1 MDTFTLHIKN
11 MVCSRCIKSAARILS
26 DLNIPYTKVLLGEV
40 LLSNPLDDSTKE
52 ILNEK
57 LKTEGFEI
65 IDDRKSQIISQIKKM
80 ILEYVQNLDFNNKK
94 ISLSNYLSEKLSYDY
109 TYLSSLFSSVEGQT
123 VEKYLIAQ
131 KIEKAKELLVYGEL
145 TLSEIA
151 YKLGYSSVA
160 HLSNQFK
167 QVTGLTPTHFKTI
180 GAAKRLSLDSI

>member
-1 MDTFTLHIKN
+1 
-11 MVCSRCIKSAARILS
+11 MVCSRCIKSVAVIFS
-26 DLNIPYTKVLLGEV
+26 ELNIPYIKVLLGEV
-40 LLSNPLDDSTKE
+40 LLTNPINDLTKE

-57 LKTEGFEI
+57 LKAEGFEI
-65 IDDRKSQIISQIKKM
+65 IDDRKSQIISRIKK
-80 ILEYVQNLDFNNKK
+80 IIVEYVQNPDQKSKK
-94 ISLSNYLSEKLSYDY
+94 INLSKYLSENLHYDY

-131 KIEKAKELLVYGEL
+131 KIEKAKELLVYDEL

-167 QVTGLTPTHFKTI
+167 QVTGLTPTHFKSV
-180 GAAKRLSLDSI
+180 GAAKRISLDSI